1 MLENKVIISTR
12 PPDSDGK
19 LIDLLHE
26 AEANYVSLPM
36 IAIESN
42 TLSKEEKEILIHLE
56 QFDWI
61 VFTSINGVRVFFE
74 HLEILSPGRSFPRH
88 LRIAVVGHVTKEVL
102 QKNGINPSLVSPG
115 KTATDL
121 LIQLQAMIPKDA
133 YPKILLPLGNL
144 AGEVLEEGLDAI
156 AEITRINIYKTVT
169 PKSVDSQIIQKIKE
183 DRYDMILL
191 ASPSAFENLKKC
203 LTPSQVV
210 NLKLACIGPIT
221 ENAVIDSGV
230 NPKIVAERS
239 TAVGLFESV
248 KNYFD

>member
-26 AEANYVSLPM
+26 ADANYVSLPM
-36 IAIESN
+36 IAIERN
-42 TLSKEEKEILIHLE
+42 MLSEEEKESLIHIE

-74 HLEILSPGRSFPRH
+74 YLEILSPKRSFPRH
-88 LRIAVVGHVTKEVL
+88 IQTATVGHITKEVL
-102 QKNGINPSLVSPG
+102 QKNGINPSLVSSG

-121 LIQLQAMIPKDA
+121 LIQLLAVIPKDT

-144 AGEVLEEGLDAI
+144 AGEVLEEGLVVN
-156 AEITRINIYKTVT
+156 AEITRINIYKTIA
-169 PKSVDSQIIQKIKE
+169 PKFVDMQIIHEIKE
-183 DRYDMILL
+183 DCYDMILL
-191 ASPSAFENLKKC
+191 ASPSAFENLKKY
-203 LTPSQVV
+203 LTSSQLV

-221 ENAVIDSGV
+221 EKAVTDSGV

-248 KNYFD
+248 KNYFN

>member
-12 PPDSDGK
+12 PQDSDGK

-36 IAIESN
+36 IAIESSA
-42 TLSKEEKEILIHLE
+42 LSKEEKEILIHLE

-74 HLEILSPGRSFPRH
+74 HLAILSPGRSFPRR
-88 LRIAVVGHVTKEVL
+88 LRTAAVGHVTKEVL
-102 QKNGINPSLVSPG
+102 QKKGINPTLVSPG

-133 YPKILLPLGNL
+133 NPKILLPLGNL
-144 AGEVLEEGLDAI
+144 ASEVLEKGLDTI

-169 PKSVDSQIIQKIKE
+169 PKSIDTQILQKIKE

-239 TAVGLFESV
+239 TTLGLFESV